1 MAQTASGRRITM
13 DQIDIDSTA
22 AIQHRMSYGQYI
34 AKYGHVRDRI
44 AMLELSGRYGMCAYC
59 GSPFE
64 LGNNRKF
71 CSKRC
76 QQKAG
81 WLIKKQ
87 KIAVWYTKTCGFCG
101 SEFTTT
107 NPKQKYC
114 NVACRAYI
122 HRQKDREYQ
131 QKKKG
136 ADHGK

>member
-1 MAQTASGRRITM
+1 MY
-13 DQIDIDSTA
+13 QIDIDSTA

-44 AMLELSGRYGMCAYC
+44 AMLELSDRYGMCAYC

-87 KIAVWYTKTCGFCG
+87 KIAVWYTKTCGICG

-107 NPKQKYC
+107 NPRGKYC
-114 NVACRAYI
+114 NPLCAEVANK
-122 HRQKDREYQ
+122 RQKRESDRR
-131 QKKKG
+131 KKG
-136 ADHGK
+136 LDGK